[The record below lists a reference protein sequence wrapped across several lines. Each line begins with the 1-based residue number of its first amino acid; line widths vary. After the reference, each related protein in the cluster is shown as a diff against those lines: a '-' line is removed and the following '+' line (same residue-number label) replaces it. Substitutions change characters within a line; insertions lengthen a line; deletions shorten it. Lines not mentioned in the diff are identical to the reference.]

1 MTQQWAFFVIMAF
14 IKCQNSPILRLPQQE
29 LFLTWCVS
37 WWLEGKSPTVK
48 IIFGTVSF
56 FQVSVKRWCKT
67 AKPNQWN
74 GTRPKWKNNSSG
86 LSKVNRERERNLS
99 DWRWRWERESKC
111 ECEEREREKCVCEWV
126 SASVSAKKSCVY
138 VWKRE
143 REGEVF
149 IWERCLLRYIYAR
162 QREIWVWER
171 MWESV
176 REEIETMEAFKLPSR
191 ISSPIQK

>member
-1 MTQQWAFFVIMAF
+1 MTQQWVFFVIIAF

-67 AKPNQWN
+67 DQWN

-111 ECEEREREKCVCEWV
+111 ECEEKEREKCVCEWV
-126 SASVSAKKSCVY
+126 QVCQPKRVVCMFEREKEKERYSFERDACLGTSMQD
-138 VWKRE
+138 RE
-143 REGEVF
+143 RSGC
-149 IWERCLLRYIYAR
+149 ERECER
-162 QREIWVWER
+162 VWER
-171 MWESV
+171 RLRQWRHSNYHYEFRLLS
-176 REEIETMEAFKLPSR
+176 KN
-191 ISSPIQK
+191 KC